1 MLKKALYIVAII
13 LAAVAVSG
21 FLKQPEKP
29 AKKVQVIYTVQAGD
43 TVWGIACRAAEEYGY
58 RGDVRIIVDRIAK
71 DNGGTVDIYPG
82 QKLAINMEVQ
92 Q

>member
-21 FLKQPEKP
+21 FFKQPEKP
-29 AKKVQVIYTVQAGD
+29 AKKVQIIYTVQAGD

-58 RGDVRIIVDRIAK
+58 CGDVRIIVDRIGK